1 MKKLESQEAGTLLQ
15 DLPHWTL
22 DAAGGAISREYVLAD
37 FVQAFGF
44 MTQIAITAEK
54 HNHHPE
60 WRNVY
65 RRVHIT
71 WTTHDAGGLT
81 LNDIALAQWCDT
93 AFAGYAA
100 QAVPLPA
107 SVPLPLPATQA

>member
-1 MKKLESQEAGTLLQ
+1 MKKLEAHEVGKLLQ

-22 DAAGGAISREYVLAD
+22 DAAGGAISREFQLAD

-54 HNHHPE
+54 CNHHPE

-65 RRVHIT
+65 DHVHIT
-71 WTTHDAGGLT
+71 WTTHDANGLT
-81 LNDIALAQWCDT
+81 VNDIAMAKFCDLA
-93 AFAGYAA
+93 FSGYAA
-100 QAVPLPA
+100 QAT
-107 SVPLPLPATQA
+107 ATKA

>member
-1 MKKLESQEAGTLLQ
+1 MEKMKKLETSDAVKLLL
-15 DLPHWTL
+15 DMPHWTL
-22 DAAGGAISREYVLAD
+22 DAAGGAISREFLLAD
-37 FVQAFGF
+37 FVQAFAF

-65 RRVHIT
+65 QRVHIT

-81 LNDIALAQWCDT
+81 INDFTLAQFCDQ
-93 AFAGYAA
+93 AFSKYIA
-100 QAVPLPA
+100 QAVGA
-107 SVPLPLPATQA
+107 KA

>member
-1 MKKLESQEAGTLLQ
+1 MKKLEVQEVDKLLQ
-15 DLPHWTL
+15 DLPQWTL
-22 DAAGGAISREYVLAD
+22 DAAGGAISREFQLAD

-65 RRVHIT
+65 HRVHIT
-71 WTTHDAGGLT
+71 WTTHDADGLT
-81 LNDIALAQWCDT
+81 ANDFAMARFCDQV
-93 AFAGYAA
+93 FAGYS
-100 QAVPLPA
+100 A
-107 SVPLPLPATQA
+107 SVKA

>member
-1 MKKLESQEAGTLLQ
+1 MKKLEPREVGKLLL

-22 DAAGGAISREYVLAD
+22 DAAGGAISREFILAD

-44 MTQIAITAEK
+44 MAQIAITAEK

-65 RRVHIT
+65 QRVHVT

-81 LNDIALAQWCDT
+81 MNDFTLARFCDQ

-100 QAVPLPA
+100 HVAA
-107 SVPLPLPATQA
+107 AKA

>member
-1 MKKLESQEAGTLLQ
+1 MKKLESQEVDKLLQ

-22 DAAGGAISREYVLAD
+22 DAVGGAISREYVLAN

-54 HNHHPE
+54 CNHHPE

-65 RRVHIT
+65 HRVQLT

-81 LNDIALAQWCDT
+81 VNDIAMAQFCDK
-93 AFAGYAA
+93 AYADY
-100 QAVPLPA
+100 V
-107 SVPLPLPATQA
+107 